1 MKKIFITMGILS
13 LTALT
18 ACATN
23 TSSQKGLKKSPC
35 ACVYQPIP
43 SAENQISDPFA
54 QVTKTV
60 KTGGNVV

>member
-1 MKKIFITMGILS
+1 MKKILITMCIVSLS
-13 LTALT
+13 ALT

-43 SAENQISDPFA
+43 SAEYQNSDPFA

>member
-1 MKKIFITMGILS
+1 MKKILVTMCVVS

-43 SAENQISDPFA
+43 SADHQISDPFA
-54 QVTKTV
+54 QATKTV

>member
-1 MKKIFITMGILS
+1 MKKVLVTICLVS

-43 SAENQISDPFA
+43 NAENQISAPFA
-54 QVTKTV
+54 QVIKSV

>member
-1 MKKIFITMGILS
+1 MCVVS

-43 SAENQISDPFA
+43 SVDNQISDPFA
-54 QVTKTV
+54 QVTKAV

>member
-1 MKKIFITMGILS
+1 MGILS

-43 SAENQISDPFA
+43 SAENQISDPFT

-60 KTGGNVV
+60 ETGGNVV

>member
-1 MKKIFITMGILS
+1 MKKIFVTMGILS

-54 QVTKTV
+54 QETKTV